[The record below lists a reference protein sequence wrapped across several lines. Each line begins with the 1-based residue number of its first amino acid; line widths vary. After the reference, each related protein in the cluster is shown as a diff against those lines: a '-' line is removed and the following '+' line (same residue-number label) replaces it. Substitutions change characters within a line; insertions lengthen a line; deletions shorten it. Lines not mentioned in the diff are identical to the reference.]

1 MDDESSKLFREM
13 IELQREQNALLQK
26 YLPPLWTRIRFS
38 LLGLLCLMTFVG
50 AGLGFTVWQIRSL
63 KPSMPP
69 TVTLTTPTTTPFGN
83 PPPTLNLTGSGT
95 LNLRQP
101 SQLII
106 DPAGLGEKK

>member
-1 MDDESSKLFREM
+1 MDDESSQLFREM
-13 IELQREQNALLQK
+13 VDLQREQNALLQK

-38 LLGLLCLMTFVG
+38 LLALLCLMTFVA
-50 AGLGFTVWQIRSL
+50 AGLGFTVLQIRSL

-69 TVTLTTPTTTPFGN
+69 TVTLNAPTTTLFSN
-83 PPPTLNLTGSGT
+83 PPPTLNVGGT

-106 DPAGLGEKK
+106 DPTGLGDKK